1 MRFSCPNLCKDS
13 ECSNR
18 RPNFVRFGSF
28 FRTSDGQRI
37 QRYRCLICGK
47 NFSSATFNSC
57 YRQRKRQKNEIL
69 RRLFSRAVSQRGA
82 AKIVNVNRKTAVRK
96 FRFLALRAELS
107 FHKNQSTWPKSTE
120 IEFDDME
127 TFEHTK
133 CKPLSITLAVE
144 THTRRILGIEVSTI
158 KAKGLL
164 TEKAKKYGFR
174 RDTRREARKRLF
186 KRIQPLIR
194 EDCVIKSDQNPHY
207 ESDVKRFFPKNPY
220 KQFKGQ
226 RGAITGQGEL
236 KKIKFDP
243 LFSLNHTCAML
254 RANVSRLLR
263 KTWCVTKNPKELQG
277 HLMIYCDYHN
287 QGLQK
292 NQ

>member
-1 MRFSCPNLCKDS
+1 MRLSCPRSCKDS
-13 ECSNR
+13 ECKSPRANI
-18 RPNFVRFGSF
+18 VRHGSY
-28 FRTSDGQRI
+28 FRTSDGQWI
-37 QRYRCLICGK
+37 QRYRCLNCKK

-82 AKIVNVNRKTAVRK
+82 AKIVNINRKTAVRK
-96 FRFLALRAELS
+96 FRFLAVRAELS
-107 FHKNQSTWPKSTE
+107 FQQNQSLWPNAKE

-144 THTRRILGIEVSTI
+144 SHTRRILGFEVSTM

-164 TEKAKKYGFR
+164 TEKAKKYGYR
-174 RDTRREARKRLF
+174 RDTRSRARRRLF
-186 KRIQPLIR
+186 ESIQKLVR
-194 EDCVIKSDQNPHY
+194 EDCLIKSDQNPHY
-207 ESDVKRFFPKNPY
+207 EKDVKRFFPKNPY

-263 KTWCVTKNPKELQG
+263 KTWCMTKNPNELRA

-287 QGLQK
+287 SQLK
-292 NQ
+292 RNW

>member
-1 MRFSCPNLCKDS
+1 MRFSCPGSCKDS
-13 ECSNR
+13 ECKSPR
-18 RPNFVRFGSF
+18 AKVVRYGSY
-28 FRTSDGQRI
+28 FRTSDGQWI
-37 QRYRCLICGK
+37 QRYRCLNCK
-47 NFSSATFNSC
+47 TNFSSATFNPC

-82 AKIVNVNRKTAVRK
+82 AKIVNINRKTAVRK
-96 FRFLALRAELS
+96 FRFLAARAELS
-107 FHKNQSTWPKSTE
+107 FQKNQRLWPRSIE

-144 THTRRILGIEVSTI
+144 SHTRRILGFEVSTM

-164 TEKAKKYGFR
+164 TEKAKKYGYR
-174 RDTRREARKRLF
+174 RDTRSRARRRLF
-186 KRIQPLIR
+186 ENLQTLVR
-194 EDCVIKSDQNPHY
+194 EDCLIKSDQNPHY
-207 ESDVKRFFPKNPY
+207 EKDVTKFFPKSPY

-263 KTWCVTKNPKELQG
+263 KTWCMTKSPNELRA

-287 QGLQK
+287 SQLQRI
-292 NQ
+292 